1 MQCLTLKENFI
12 FTCQINIEFIN
23 SELSETIEATLLTTI
38 NALYIFKKTET
49 NKNDEFLE
57 DKLLLK
63 CLHDDIYIEEFANEK
78 NEIKYASIK
87 DPNLKFSIK
96 IEHQSAKE
104 FIKILALF
112 EGWKLAVKL
121 LLDNNREK
129 NADKEIGSY
138 KKEQQRDLYP
148 KSFFLFQ
155 IIDSFILNNYVLQI
169 DYLIIQLFNDYPAF
183 FKHFFNVITVF
194 PKIEINLKIDE
205 QSPDVFPRLF
215 PIDVE
220 YSLTHLSLKSVY
232 LYDKFARTILPLL
245 ISRSPFLQTLDLS
258 HNFLTNN
265 IFDILREKIVF
276 HVHLKN
282 LNISYNKLTSENL
295 SRYIF
300 LISKKYLRINLFDLR
315 GNGIDNRF
323 LNNFNPKTYEELRN
337 TIQNRLSLNG
347 NNNNYPK
354 EIITFDLRETNINI
368 EKTSFRLYLKKKKDL
383 SNHVEIKN
391 NFDDNYETKFS

>member
-23 SELSETIEATLLTTI
+23 SELSESIEATLLTTI

-63 CLHDDIYIEEFANEK
+63 CLHDDIYVEEFANEK
-78 NEIKYASIK
+78 NEIKYTSIK

-112 EGWKLAVKL
+112 EGWKLAVKIIV
-121 LLDNNREK
+121 DNNKEQNDK
-129 NADKEIGSY
+129 KDKKDKEIVSN
-138 KKEQQRDLYP
+138 KKEQQKVLYP

-155 IIDSFILNNYVLQI
+155 IIDSFILNNYVFQI
-169 DYLIIQLFNDYPAF
+169 DYLIIRLFNDYPTF

-194 PKIEINLKIDE
+194 PKIEINLNIDE

-220 YSLTHLSLKSVY
+220 YSLTHLSLKSIY
-232 LYDKFARTILPLL
+232 LYDKFAKTILPLL

-258 HNFLTNN
+258 QNLLTNN
-265 IFDILREKIVF
+265 IFDILKEKIVF

-282 LNISYNKLTSENL
+282 LNLSYNKLSSENL
-295 SRYIF
+295 SKYIF
-300 LISKKYLRINLFDLR
+300 QISKKYLRINLFDLR
-315 GNGIDNRF
+315 GNNIDNRF
-323 LNNFNPKTYEELRN
+323 LNNFNPK
-337 TIQNRLSLNG
+337 
-347 NNNNYPK
+347 
-354 EIITFDLRETNINI
+354 
-368 EKTSFRLYLKKKKDL
+368 
-383 SNHVEIKN
+383 
-391 NFDDNYETKFS
+391 NYE